1 MENPIFTLSHV
12 VKSRGEMQDFVGPL
26 TLILQLLSK
35 NKIEIKDISV
45 SLILEQYL
53 TYLDSL
59 AAMDL
64 EVASEFVAM
73 ASHLVYIKTK
83 MLLSGEEDMDE
94 LNDLISSLEELQRR
108 DSYIQIK
115 KITGLLAERYRGSYG
130 MMVKQPE
137 YFEPDNEYKYAHDIG
152 DLLKAFAELIDREE
166 LSSLNAAKAVIYPTR
181 ITYSVTEKASEI
193 LGHIKA
199 RGAAQIRDL
208 IAEAGSRSEMVA
220 VFIAVLELC
229 RTGVLFLVGYDED
242 MTLCCSGPDNVGIDE
257 MPVFEDVAE

>member
-12 VKSRGEMQDFVGPL
+12 VKSKGEMQDFVGPL
-26 TLILQLLSK
+26 ALILQLLSK
-35 NKIEIKDISV
+35 NKVEIKDISV

-53 TYLDSL
+53 TYLDSF

-64 EVASEFVAM
+64 EVASEFVSM

-83 MLLSGEEDMDE
+83 MLLSGEEDLEE

-115 KITGLLAERYRGSYG
+115 TITGILAEMYRGSYG
-130 MMVKQPE
+130 LMVKQPE
-137 YFEPDNEYKYAHDIG
+137 YFAPDNEYKYAHDIK
-152 DLLKAFAELIDREE
+152 DLLRAFTELIDREE
-166 LSSLNAAKAVIYPTR
+166 LNGLNAAKAVMYPKR

-193 LGHIKA
+193 LERIKA
-199 RGAAQIRDL
+199 CGAMQIRDL
-208 IAEAGSRSEMVA
+208 IADAGSRSEMVA
-220 VFIAVLELC
+220 VFVAVLELC
-229 RTGVLFLVGYDED
+229 RTGVLYLVGYDED
-242 MTLCCSGPDNVGIDE
+242 MTLCSSGPDNTGIDE